1 MLVMSLLFYGC
12 ETVPPE
18 TKITINN
25 TLNISNK
32 ANIDKSKQV
41 FKVIKVGLFLP
52 LSGSNAKIG
61 KSILNATQLSLSK
74 TQKGNIEVFVRDTE
88 DINKNIISS
97 YYELI
102 NKDVDII
109 LGPFIFKKY

>member
-18 TKITINN
+18 TKISISN

-61 KSILNATQLSLSK
+61 KSILNATQLLSL
-74 TQKGNIEVFVRDTE
+74 IH
-88 DINKNIISS
+88 I
-97 YYELI
+97 
-102 NKDVDII
+102 
-109 LGPFIFKKY
+109 